1 MKVWFVQDFTKEI
14 KVYCDINNNSLKHFT
29 ISDDTVVEELD
40 KRLITDFSNGY
51 SITEVTLKGRTRA
64 LKDIETYYK
73 NKEGVNVKWL

>member
-1 MKVWFVQDFTKEI
+1 MTVWFVQDFTKEI
-14 KVYCDINNNSLKHFT
+14 KVYYGIDNSSLENFT
-29 ISDDTVVEELD
+29 IGDDIAVEELD
-40 KRLITDFSNGY
+40 KRLITDFSNGN

>member
-14 KVYCDINNNSLKHFT
+14 KVYCDIDNISLRHFT

-40 KRLITDFSNGY
+40 KRLITDFSNGN

-73 NKEGVNVKWL
+73 NKEGVNVKWV